1 MKYLDQNKEHSLF
14 LGSTQSELPLL
25 DHQHLMASPEYPQ
38 TMTSNEFPQTMTS
51 HEYPQTMTS
60 HEYPQDFGLPRT
72 APSRSTNFPDYV
84 QLSSLLGRA
93 SQHHA
98 WSVRC
103 LSMTYSFENL
113 YPLSLTFKLKMQLK
127 FNGKLLKPA
136 SWVCD

>member
-25 DHQHLMASPEYPQ
+25 DHQHLMASP
-38 TMTSNEFPQTMTS
+38 
-51 HEYPQTMTS
+51 EYPQTMTS

-98 WSVRC
+98 WSVSC
-103 LSMTYSFENL
+103 LSMTCNF
-113 YPLSLTFKLKMQLK
+113 
-127 FNGKLLKPA
+127 
-136 SWVCD
+136 